1 MYKCII
7 FMFSDLMSMTFSV
20 EIFTVYIYV
29 LACIRLYICMYISM
43 YVFAADVEEHQWYFR
58 MNLLCLLVMYIF
70 VCMDVFIYVCICT
83 WVNSISFNS
92 CFKVLFLW
100 EYFISCAYREMV
112 SYLQQWMGMWPRLR
126 GYCQRGPTLL
136 TIGTG

>member
-20 EIFTVYIYV
+20 EIFTVCIYV
-29 LACIRLYICMYISM
+29 LACVRLYICMYISM

-58 MNLLCLLVMYIF
+58 MNLSMFTNNVRIC
-70 VCMDVFIYVCICT
+70 IYVCMYVIYFLQFM
-83 WVNSISFNS
+83 VVSIILTRVF
-92 CFKVLFLW
+92 
-100 EYFISCAYREMV
+100 FISCAYREEI
-112 SYLQQWMGMWPRLR
+112 SDLQHGKGMWPRLR
-126 GYCQRGPTLL
+126 GYCRRGPTLL

>member
-1 MYKCII
+1 MRIY
-7 FMFSDLMSMTFSV
+7 LLYVSM
-20 EIFTVYIYV
+20 
-29 LACIRLYICMYISM
+29 LACIRLYICMHISM

-70 VCMDVFIYVCICT
+70 VCMYVCIYVCICT

-92 CFKVLFLW
+92 CYKVLFLRD
-100 EYFISCAYREMV
+100 YFISCAYREEI
-112 SYLQQWMGMWPRLR
+112 SYLQHRKGMWPRLR
-126 GYCQRGPTLL
+126 GYCRRGPTLL

>member
-20 EIFTVYIYV
+20 EIFTVCIYV

-43 YVFAADVEEHQWYFR
+43 YVYAADVEEHQWYFR

-70 VCMDVFIYVCICT
+70 VLCMYVCIYVCICT

-92 CFKVLFLW
+92 CYKVLFLR
-100 EYFISCAYREMV
+100 EYFIPCAYSMI
-112 SYLQQWMGMWPRLR
+112 SYLQLREGMWPRLR
-126 GYCQRGPTLL
+126 GYCRRGPTLL